1 MTRIVTAPFSIPA
14 SPSGSSAGPC
24 PVPEAQVGDL
34 VLFVIDTANGAA
46 TALQVAPATDWAPA
60 VIVAGEILTV
70 FGGPASATTWVA
82 ILERESAPSPHS
94 ISLTGMIS

>member
-34 VLFVIDTANGAA
+34 VLFVIDTANGTAA
-46 TALQVAPATDWAPA
+46 PEPNWAPA

-82 ILERESAPSPHS
+82 ILDRETTPSPHT
-94 ISLTGMIS
+94 ISLSGMIS